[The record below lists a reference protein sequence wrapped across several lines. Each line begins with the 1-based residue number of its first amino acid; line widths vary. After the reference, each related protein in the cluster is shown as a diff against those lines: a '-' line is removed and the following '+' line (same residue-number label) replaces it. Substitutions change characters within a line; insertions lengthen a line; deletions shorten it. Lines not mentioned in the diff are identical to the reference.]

1 MCVIPQG
8 YQAETEGSLPSSRGD
23 SFQERCKI
31 LPPCRIAYRQSFGV
45 CCQLLLSAGG
55 ETKYSVHGIR
65 SVSLMFDVTHVR
77 IFTCETT

>member
-1 MCVIPQG
+1 MWHRRDIKLKLC
-8 YQAETEGSLPSSRGD
+8 ASEGSFPSSRGD

-65 SVSLMFDVTHVR
+65 SISLMFDIR